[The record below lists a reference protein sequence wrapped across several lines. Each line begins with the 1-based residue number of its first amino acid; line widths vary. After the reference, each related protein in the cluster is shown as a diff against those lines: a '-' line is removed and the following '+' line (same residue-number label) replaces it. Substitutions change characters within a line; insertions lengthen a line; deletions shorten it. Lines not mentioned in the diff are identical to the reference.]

1 MALIPRTANPDAPPP
16 APLPRYLAA
25 RGRTGEGRS
34 LLLKRL
40 LLRHSLTIAD
50 LARNITQ
57 ASGAA
62 LSRPATQQLVTYG
75 IWPQK
80 TPYESICAQI
90 SAWLAAQ
97 GVPDDEIAT
106 AFQLEEQVVDKAAHP
121 ARAGNAPSAAVRAQ
135 LRAAGVDE
143 AVIDATLARM
153 RYDPARRAERY
164 AANKPAPAL
173 PTEIDPLEKVM
184 LTPEA
189 RKHFALTR
197 DPFKDD
203 VNSSEDVYLGR
214 DQNHCRE
221 AMWQATRS
229 NGFVAIIGESG
240 AGKTVLRHDLLERL
254 ARNQEQVVVIQPRVI
269 DKSKLTAALICQAI
283 IRDLD
288 DNAVVPN
295 SLEKQARLV
304 ERMLKNSARG
314 GNHHVL
320 IIEEAQDL
328 TKATLKYLKRFW
340 ELQDGFRKLLAIVL
354 IGQPEL
360 KNLLDERYNW
370 DAREVIRRCEVA
382 ELMPLHGSAIGAYIE
397 HKFARIGADAKKVLA
412 DDAIDAIKLRLTRVN
427 QAKQVDSQLYP
438 LVLNNLLTR
447 AANEAASLGVPKINA
462 DVIRSLGGR

>member
-16 APLPRYLAA
+16 APLPGYLAA
-25 RGRTGEGRS
+25 KGYTGEGRS
-34 LLLKRL
+34 LKLKRL
-40 LLRHSLTIAD
+40 LLRHKLTIAD

-75 IWPQK
+75 IFPTK
-80 TPYESICAQI
+80 TSFESIRQQV
-90 SAWLAAQ
+90 SDWLTAQ
-97 GVPDDEIAT
+97 GVPADEIAT
-106 AFQLEEQVVDKAAHP
+106 AFDLEDTVVELRAHP
-121 ARAGNAPSAAVRAQ
+121 TDGAGARDVAAR

-143 AVIDATLARM
+143 NVIDTTLAAM

-164 AANKPAPAL
+164 AATRSPKSTAP
-173 PTEIDPLEKVM
+173 TDIDPLEKVM

-189 RKHFALTR
+189 RKHFALPR

-203 VNSSEDVYLGR
+203 VNSADDVYLGA
-214 DQNHCRE
+214 DQRHCRE
-221 AMWQATRS
+221 AMWQASRT

-254 ARNQEQVVVIQPRVI
+254 ARDHEPVVIIQPRVI

-314 GNHHVL
+314 GNRHVL

-340 ELQDGFRKLLAIVL
+340 ELQDGFRKLLAIIL

-360 KNLLDERYNW
+360 NNLLDERYNW

-382 ELMPLHGSAIGAYIE
+382 TLMPLHGNAIGAYIE
-397 HKFARIGADAKKVLA
+397 HKFSRIGVDAKKVLA
-412 DDAIDAIKLRLTRVN
+412 PDAIDAIKLRLTRVN

-447 AANEAASLGVPKINA
+447 AANEAASLGAPNINA
-462 DVIRSLGGR
+462 DVIRSLGAR